1 MAPGYRASGQMLIMG
16 LAFNF
21 LESNRWNGLATA
33 EKFSLMQGPRPFNG
47 ATFVRALVASWP
59 TKNRWITLYHLF
71 DEVGDQRLFK
81 TLPGG

>member
-1 MAPGYRASGQMLIMG
+1 MAPGHRASGQMLITG

-21 LESNRWNGLATA
+21 LESNRWNGLATT
-33 EKFSLMQGPRPFNG
+33 EPFSLMQGPRPFNG
-47 ATFVRALVASWP
+47 ATFVRALVASLP
-59 TKNRWITLYHLF
+59 TKKQVDHLF